1 VGSVTGDHATP
12 ALDYPGRVFS
22 RSKPA
27 STTPAVPPTAAA
39 DDAAIPGLIQPGA
52 GKGRPTPKRKEA
64 EAANKRPLVPADRRA
79 AAKSARTAAR
89 AQRDLEFRAMQTGD
103 ERHLPAKDRGP
114 VRRYI
119 RDHVDARWNLG
130 EFFLPVALVFV
141 VLTFALGRYAE
152 LLAILTVVL
161 YGIVLLTILDAY
173 LMWRGLKK
181 RLIAKFGD
189 DARQRGLAMYAVMR
203 AFQLRRARLPRVQN
217 KKHGHFPA

>member
-1 VGSVTGDHATP
+1 M
-12 ALDYPGRVFS
+12 FS

-27 STTPAVPPTAAA
+27 ATTPPEGSRTPTT
-39 DDAAIPGLIQPGA
+39 DDAAVPGLIQPGA

-64 EAANKRPLVPADRRA
+64 EAANKRPLVPTDRRA
-79 AAKSARTAAR
+79 AAKSARAAAR
-89 AQRDLEFRAMQTGD
+89 VQRDLEFRAMQTGD

-114 VRRYI
+114 VRRYL

-141 VLTFALGRYAE
+141 VLTFALGRYPQ
-152 LLAILTVVL
+152 LLALLTVVL

-181 RLIAKFGD
+181 KLVAKFGG

-203 AFQLRRARLPRVQN
+203 AFQLRRARLPRVRTKQ
-217 KKHGHFPA
+217 HGHYPD